1 MEDTTTALTL
11 TLFISILL
19 GLLGLIAFMWGLR
32 SGQFDDEKRF
42 THGALFDGEDELNA
56 ARDREEKLKNA
67 ASGDPSGSKLESDLS
82 NPPNSPSKR

>member
-1 MEDTTTALTL
+1 MPVMEDTTTALTL

-67 ASGDPSGSKLESDLS
+67 AIDDANRPKSS
-82 NPPNSPSKR
+82 